1 MDCKIFCNLQS
12 FAIDHVAAV
21 CLSYINLMLI
31 ELVDQP
37 QCI

>member
-21 CLSYINLMLI
+21 CLSNLMLI